1 MKVIAFF
8 HLKDKTDP
16 GQFLEWVRNKQAK
29 VFEREI
35 REMKN
40 FKVYITSDYDG
51 EFVLPEMVQIFDY
64 EGTADD
70 WRKILKDFRKTDNKK
85 ISEIVKKW
93 LEFCDDESTK
103 IIYIN
108 DIP

>member
-16 GQFLEWVRNKQAK
+16 EQFLEWVRNEQAK
-29 VFEREI
+29 VFGREI
-35 REMKN
+35 RGMKN
-40 FKVYITSDYDG
+40 FKVYIMSDSDG
-51 EFVLPEMVQIFDY
+51 EIELPKMVQIFDY

-70 WRKILKDFRKTDNKK
+70 WRKILKDFRKTDNKQ

-93 LEFCDDESTK
+93 LEFCEDESTK
-103 IIYIN
+103 IIYTS

>member
-1 MKVIAFF
+1 MKVIALFN
-8 HLKDKTDP
+8 LKDRTDP
-16 GQFLEWVRNKQAK
+16 AQFLEWARDKQAK

-35 REMKN
+35 RGMKN
-40 FKVYITSDYDG
+40 FKVYITSDSDG
-51 EFVLPEMVQIFDY
+51 EIELPKMVQIFDY

-70 WRKILKDFRKTDNKK
+70 WRKVLKDFRKTDNKK

-93 LEFCDDESTK
+93 LEFCEDESTK
-103 IIYIN
+103 IIYMN

>member
-1 MKVIAFF
+1 MRIIAFF
-8 HLKDKTDP
+8 NLKDKTDP

-35 REMKN
+35 RGMKN
-40 FKVYITSDYDG
+40 FKVYITSDSDG
-51 EFVLPEMVQIFDY
+51 ETKLPKMVQIFDY
-64 EGTADD
+64 KGTADD
-70 WRKILKDFRKTDNKK
+70 WRKVLKDFRKTDNEK

-93 LEFCDDESTK
+93 LEFCEDESTK

-108 DIP
+108 DII